1 MQDIELHDQS
11 NENDQ
16 SEQAINQRHNARMQ
30 RKKEVVDQKID
41 AAKRTAGVL
50 LVHTGNGKGKS
61 SSAFGM
67 VARSLGHG
75 MRVGV
80 VQFIKGAMATGE
92 ETFFR
97 RFPDE
102 ISFYAMGEGY
112 TWETQDRERDI
123 ACAQKAWD
131 QACVFL
137 NDPAIGLVVLDEL
150 NIALK
155 HRYLEL
161 DQVIAD
167 LTRRPAMQHVVVTGR
182 GAPAELIAIADT
194 VTEMQPV
201 KHAFASGIVAQA
213 GVEW

>member
-1 MQDIELHDQS
+1 M
-11 NENDQ
+11 
-16 SEQAINQRHNARMQ
+16 SEEDINQRHQTRMQ
-30 RKKEVVDQKID
+30 RKKEVVDQKIS
-41 AAKRTAGVL
+41 AAKRNAGVL
-50 LVHTGNGKGKS
+50 LVNCGNGKGKS

-67 VARSLGHG
+67 AARALGHG
-75 MRVGV
+75 MKVGV

-92 ETFFR
+92 ERFFR

-123 ACAQKAWD
+123 ACAQKAWER
-131 QACVFL
+131 AKSFL
-137 NDPAIGLVVLDEL
+137 NDPVIGLVVLDEL

-155 HRYLEL
+155 HHYLEV

-167 LTRRPAMQHVVVTGR
+167 LRNRPEMQHVVITGR
-182 GAPAELIAIADT
+182 GAPPELIAVADT
-194 VTEMQPV
+194 VTEMQPI
-201 KHAFASGIVAQA
+201 KHAFAAGIAAQP